1 MIVDE
6 PTKRRLA
13 SSTRFDDI
21 RELVEVDS
29 TNRYLMDLAR
39 TGAPE
44 GVVVVADFQS
54 AGRGRRGRTWQAP
67 RGGALLASILLR
79 PGAGTC
85 TPAPGPGTQRRW
97 LAPAA
102 VALAAA
108 DACTAVSAGGAVVA
122 IKWPNDLLL
131 GDAKLAGILAEA
143 DAGAIVVGIG
153 INVGWAPAGAA
164 SLGAAVDRGGL
175 LAGLLHHLERWCDRW
190 DEVAPAYR
198 LRCATVGCQVRVETP
213 DGAVVGWAE
222 DVEADGRLRVLVAGT
237 GPGSGGGPGGGP
249 GPGGPGGGAGGGG
262 GGGGGGAGGGELRWF
277 SAGEVVHLR
286 AAGGPAGR

>member
-1 MIVDE
+1 MDE

-13 SSTRFDDI
+13 SSTRFGDI

-54 AGRGRRGRTWQAP
+54 AGRGRRGRTWEAP
-67 RGGALLASILLR
+67 AGGALLASILLR
-79 PGAGTC
+79 PLDGTGA
-85 TPAPGPGTQRRW
+85 PATGPGTERRW

-108 DACTAVSAGGAVVA
+108 DACTAVSGAGGVVPA

-153 INVGWAPAGAA
+153 INVSSAPAGAA

-175 LAGLLHHLERWCDRW
+175 LAGLLDHLERWCDRW
-190 DEVAPAYR
+190 DEVAPAYLR
-198 LRCATVGCQVRVETP
+198 RCATVGRQVRVETP
-213 DGAVVGWAE
+213 DGAVVGRAE
-222 DVEADGRLRVLVAGT
+222 AVEADGRLRVLVSEPAAG
-237 GPGSGGGPGGGP
+237 PVA
-249 GPGGPGGGAGGGG
+249 PGGPAGGGG
-262 GGGGGGAGGGELRWF
+262 GGEVRWF

-286 AAGGPAGR
+286 AAGGPPG

>member
-79 PGAGTC
+79 PGAGTGMAA
-85 TPAPGPGTQRRW
+85 PAPGPGTQRRW

-198 LRCATVGCQVRVETP
+198 RRCATVGCQVRVETP

-222 DVEADGRLRVLVAGT
+222 AVEADGRLRVLVAGA
-237 GPGSGGGPGGGP
+237 GPG
-249 GPGGPGGGAGGGG
+249 A
-262 GGGGGGAGGGELRWF
+262 
-277 SAGEVVHLR
+277 V
-286 AAGGPAGR
+286 AAPAAAPAPAAPAVALAGRWRWRWRCRWR